1 MLELEPDRAIGGD
14 IHEKDIRVG
23 DIVRVG
29 PQPKG
34 NERKKDK
41 AEMEGKGSEGV
52 MIRVGKTLHVAIE
65 REDDELEGLGGRI
78 WV

>member
-1 MLELEPDRAIGGD
+1 MLELERDRAIGGQ
-14 IHEKDIRVG
+14 IHENDIRVG

-41 AEMEGKGSEGV
+41 AEIEGRGTEGV
-52 MIRVGKTLHVAIE
+52 MIRVGRALQVAVE
-65 REDDELEGLGGRI
+65 REEDELEGLGGKV

>member
-1 MLELEPDRAIGGD
+1 MFELEQDRAIGGE
-14 IHEKDIRVG
+14 IHENDIRVG

-34 NERKKDK
+34 NERKRDK
-41 AEMEGKGSEGV
+41 AEIEGRGVEGV
-52 MIRVGKTLHVAIE
+52 VIRVGKVLQVAVE
-65 REDDELEGLGGRI
+65 REEDELEGLGGRV